1 MADMT
6 YNRASK
12 LRSIRIDTG
21 LLILRVAAGLSL
33 FILFG
38 LTKLKDAAAFA
49 DAGHSWSFVDFNRR
63 VGLPVPVIVACYQ
76 TLNESLGAL
85 LVASGFLTGFAA
97 ASVGLGFAA
106 ATYFSTK
113 SGEGGASMIAAFY
126 CLIFSTL
133 ALTGAGRFSMDE
145 MLRLRR
151 VRKMSLSSRVK

>member
-1 MADMT
+1 MIG
-6 YNRASK
+6 NSGLN
-12 LRSIRIDTG
+12 LRNTRIDAG
-21 LLILRVAAGLSL
+21 LLMLRVAAGLSL

-38 LTKLKDAAAFA
+38 LTKLKDAAAFTH
-49 DAGHSWSFVDFNRR
+49 AGHPWPFVDFNRR

-85 LVASGFLTGFAA
+85 LVACGFLTGFAA

-133 ALTGAGRFSMDE
+133 ALTGAGKFSIDE
-145 MLRLRR
+145 LLKLRKERTMHR
-151 VRKMSLSSRVK
+151 GSRIE